1 MEVLRKEIQYLD
13 LIINSIVVKEELL
26 KFEEWSE
33 ELLRKVADSLSE
45 N

>member
-1 MEVLRKEIQYLD
+1 MEVLRREIQYLD

-26 KFEEWSE
+26 RFEEWSE
-33 ELLRKVADSLSE
+33 ELLRKVAEGLTE

>member
-1 MEVLRKEIQYLD
+1 MEELRKEIQYLD

-33 ELLRKVADSLSE
+33 ELLRKVAESLVE

>member
-13 LIINSIVVKEELL
+13 LIISSIVVKEELL
-26 KFEEWSE
+26 RFEEWSE
-33 ELLRKVADSLSE
+33 ELLRKVADSISE